1 MSVVRI
7 PASLRGE
14 TGGRRSVDVDAATV
28 REALVELTVAYP
40 ELDGRLLDGDEPPR
54 FLNLFV
60 DGTDVRALAGLE
72 TPLEPG
78 STLLLLPAMAGG

>member
-28 REALVELTVAYP
+28 REALVELTAAYP

-54 FLNLFV
+54 FLTLFV
-60 DGTDVRALAGLE
+60 DGTDVRALEGLE
-72 TPLEPG
+72 TPLAPG